1 MSSQMTIRVLVV
13 DDSPFMRKSLQ
24 KMLEEAPDI
33 RVVATARDGVDAL
46 EKIQEFKPD
55 LVTLDIEMPR
65 MDGLTC
71 LKKIMADHPMPVL
84 MVSSLT
90 QEGAQ
95 ATLDALSL
103 GALDFIP
110 KESGFASLSIL
121 QIQHDLQEKV
131 RRLATSPRFHKPP
144 PASHPRATHAP
155 PTYPPTAH
163 SSAAPTPVRPAAAP
177 KPHAPPPPAGSTL
190 SATPLAELLL
200 IGSSTG
206 GPKALQDLLPT
217 LPGSLP
223 VPCLIV
229 QHMPSTFTKPFA
241 DRLDGLCQVHVKE
254 AEQGE
259 PLKAGTV
266 YIAPGGIHM
275 TYGTRGAKGCIE
287 LSPEPVSSLH
297 RPSVD
302 VLFLSVSELFRGQ
315 VLAGILTGMGSDG
328 AKGMEQLKRKG
339 AHTLAEAEESCVVY
353 GMPRAA
359 VERGCVDVVAPLAD
373 ISGHL
378 RKHFRI

>member
-1 MSSQMTIRVLVV
+1 MTIRILVV

-24 KMLEEAPDI
+24 KMLEEAPDL
-33 RVVATARDGVDAL
+33 RVVATARDGQDAL

-55 LVTLDIEMPR
+55 IVTLDIEMPR

-71 LKKIMADHPMPVL
+71 LKRIMAEFPRPVL

-95 ATLDALSL
+95 ATLDALSF

-110 KESGFASLSIL
+110 KENSFASLSIL

-131 RRLATSPRFHKPP
+131 RRLAASPRFRRPP
-144 PASHPRATHAP
+144 SA
-155 PTYPPTAH
+155 PTAP
-163 SSAAPTPVRPAAAP
+163 ATLATLATPTPHPAPRPAAPLGAGL
-177 KPHAPPPPAGSTL
+177 PASPQ
-190 SATPLAELLL
+190 ADLLL
-200 IGSSTG
+200 LGSSTG
-206 GPKALQDLLPT
+206 GPKALQDILPLLPA
-217 LPGSLP
+217 SLP

-241 DRLDGLCQVHVKE
+241 DRLDGLCKVHVKE

-266 YIAPGGIHM
+266 YIAPGGIHL
-275 TYGTRGAKGCIE
+275 TWANRGPLGCIE
-287 LSPEPVSSLH
+287 LGPEPVSSLH

-302 VLFLSVSELFRGQ
+302 VLFLSVAERFRGQ

-328 AKGMEQLKRKG
+328 AKGMEQLKFRG
-339 AHTLAEAEESCVVY
+339 AHTLAEAEETCVVY

-359 VERGCVDVVAPLAD
+359 AERKCVDLVAPLGD
-373 ISGHL
+373 IPGHL
-378 RKHFRI
+378 CRHFRI

>member
-1 MSSQMTIRVLVV
+1 MTIRILVV

-24 KMLEEAPDI
+24 KMLEEAPDL
-33 RVVATARDGVDAL
+33 RVIATARDGIDAL
-46 EKIQEFKPD
+46 EKIAEHKPD
-55 LVTLDIEMPR
+55 IVTLDIEMPR

-71 LKKIMADHPMPVL
+71 LKKIMAEHPMPVL

-121 QIQHDLQEKV
+121 QIQQDLQEKV
-131 RRLATSPRFHKPP
+131 RRLATSPRFHRPTGA
-144 PASHPRATHAP
+144 PAPAP
-155 PTYPPTAH
+155 
-163 SSAAPTPVRPAAAP
+163 AAPATPSAPARPAAPA
-177 KPHAPPPPAGSTL
+177 KPAAPAGAGLAGS
-190 SATPLAELLL
+190 PQAELLVL
-200 IGSSTG
+200 GSSTG
-206 GPKALQDLLPT
+206 GPKALQDILPT
-217 LPGSLP
+217 LPASLP

-241 DRLDGLCQVHVKE
+241 DRLNGLCQVHVKE

-275 TYGTRGAKGCIE
+275 TYGARGPKGCVE
-287 LSPEPVSSLH
+287 LSPEPMSSLH

-302 VLFLSVSELFRGQ
+302 VLFLSVAELFKGQ
-315 VLAGILTGMGSDG
+315 VLATILTGMGADG
-328 AKGMEQLKRKG
+328 AKGMDQLKRKG
-339 AHTLAEAEESCVVY
+339 AHTLAESEETCVVY

-359 VERGCVDVVAPLAD
+359 VERGCVDVIAPLTD
-373 ISGHL
+373 IPNHL
-378 RKHFRI
+378 RRHFRI

>member
-1 MSSQMTIRVLVV
+1 MTATIRILVV

-24 KMLEEAPDI
+24 KMLEEAPDL

-46 EKIQEFKPD
+46 EKIQEHQPD
-55 LVTLDIEMPR
+55 IVTLDIEMPR

-95 ATLDALSL
+95 ATLDALSI

-110 KESGFASLSIL
+110 KESSFASMSIL

-131 RRLATSPRFHKPP
+131 RRLATSPRFHRPPGGVPHPAP
-144 PASHPRATHAP
+144 PAATPAP
-155 PTYPPTAH
+155 LK
-163 SSAAPTPVRPAAAP
+163 PAAAP
-177 KPHAPPPPAGSTL
+177 PMRAVVPAGTSL
-190 SATPLAELLL
+190 PGTPQADLLVL
-200 IGSSTG
+200 GSSTG
-206 GPKALQDLLPT
+206 GPKALQDILPA
-217 LPGSLP
+217 LPASLP

-266 YIAPGGIHM
+266 YIAPGGLHM
-275 TYGTRGAKGCIE
+275 TYGTRTPKGCIE
-287 LSPEPVSSLH
+287 LSSEPMSSLH

-302 VLFLSVSELFRGQ
+302 VLFMSVAELFHGQ
-315 VLAGILTGMGSDG
+315 ALATILTGMGADG

-359 VERGCVDVVAPLAD
+359 VERGCVDLVAPLPD
-373 ISGHL
+373 IAGHI
-378 RKHFRI
+378 RRHFRI

>member
-1 MSSQMTIRVLVV
+1 MTIRILVV

-24 KMLEEAPDI
+24 KMLEEAPDL
-33 RVVATARDGVDAL
+33 RVVATARDGIDAL
-46 EKIQEFKPD
+46 EKIEEHKPD
-55 LVTLDIEMPR
+55 IVTLDIEMPR

-110 KESGFASLSIL
+110 KESGFASMSIL
-121 QIQHDLQEKV
+121 QIQQDLQEKV
-131 RRLATSPRFHKPP
+131 RRLATSPRFHKPS
-144 PASHPRATHAP
+144 PASAKPPQAP
-155 PTYPPTAH
+155 AVPTG
-163 SSAAPTPVRPAAAP
+163 VRPAVLPRTPAP
-177 KPHAPPPPAGSTL
+177 LPPAGSKL
-190 SATPLAELLL
+190 GSSPQAELLL

-206 GPKALQDLLPT
+206 GPKALQDILPT
-217 LPGSLP
+217 LPANLP

-229 QHMPSTFTKPFA
+229 QHMPSTFTRPFA
-241 DRLDGLCQVHVKE
+241 DRLNGLCQVHVKE
-254 AEQGE
+254 AEQDE

-275 TYGTRGAKGCIE
+275 TYGARGPKGHIE

-328 AKGMEQLKRKG
+328 AKGMEQLKQKG
-339 AHTLAEAEESCVVY
+339 GAYTLAEAEESCAVY

-373 ISGHL
+373 IPGHL
-378 RKHFRI
+378 RRHFGI

>member
-1 MSSQMTIRVLVV
+1 MTIRIMVV

-24 KMLEEAPDI
+24 KMLEEAPDLK
-33 RVVATARDGVDAL
+33 VVATARDGIDAL
-46 EKIQEFKPD
+46 EKLEEHKPD
-55 LVTLDIEMPR
+55 IVTLDIEMPR

-71 LKKIMADHPMPVL
+71 LRKIMATHPLPVL

-110 KESGFASLSIL
+110 KESSFATMSIM
-121 QIQHDLQEKV
+121 QIQQDLQEKV
-131 RRLATSPRFHKPP
+131 RRLATSPRFH
-144 PASHPRATHAP
+144 PRAAEPAP
-155 PTYPPTAH
+155 P
-163 SSAAPTPVRPAAAP
+163 RPAAPRPAAS
-177 KPHAPPPPAGSTL
+177 APPSAPVPAGSSL
-190 SATPLAELLL
+190 PSAPTADLLV

-206 GPKALQDLLPT
+206 GPKALQDILPAI
-217 LPGSLP
+217 PANLP

-229 QHMPSTFTKPFA
+229 QHMPSTFTRPFA

-275 TYGTRGAKGCIE
+275 LYGSRGPKGCVE

-302 VLFLSVSELFRGQ
+302 VMFQSVAEQYRGQ
-315 VLAGILTGMGSDG
+315 VLAAILTGMGADG

-339 AHTLAEAEESCVVY
+339 AHTLAESEESCVVY

-359 VERGCVDVVAPLAD
+359 VERGCVDLVAPLSD
-373 ISGHL
+373 IAGHL
-378 RKHFRI
+378 RRHFRL

>member
-1 MSSQMTIRVLVV
+1 MTIRILVV

-24 KMLEEAPDI
+24 KMLESAPDL
-33 RVVATARDGVDAL
+33 RVVATARDGIDAL
-46 EKIQEFKPD
+46 EKIQEHQPD
-55 LVTLDIEMPR
+55 IVTLDIEMPR

-71 LKKIMADHPMPVL
+71 LRRIMAEHPMPVL

-95 ATLDALSL
+95 STLDALSI
-103 GALDFIP
+103 GALDFIA
-110 KESGFASLSIL
+110 KESGFASLSIM
-121 QIQHDLQEKV
+121 QIQQDLQEKV
-131 RRLATSPRFHKPP
+131 RRLATSPRFPKSGQAPHPTP
-144 PASHPRATHAP
+144 HPAPGAPAHPASPFQAP
-155 PTYPPTAH
+155 PRSP
-163 SSAAPTPVRPAAAP
+163 APAP
-177 KPHAPPPPAGSTL
+177 KASAPPSGATL
-190 SATPLAELLL
+190 AASPMAELLV

-206 GPKALQDLLPT
+206 GPKALQDILPN
-217 LPGSLP
+217 LPSDLP
-223 VPCLIV
+223 VPCLVV

-275 TYGTRGAKGCIE
+275 TYGARGPKGCIE

-302 VLFLSVSELFRGQ
+302 VLFLSVTELFRGQ

-339 AHTLAEAEESCVVY
+339 AYTLAESEESCVVY

-359 VERGCVDVVAPLAD
+359 VERGCVDVVAPLGE

-378 RKHFRI
+378 RRHFKI

>member
-1 MSSQMTIRVLVV
+1 MTIRILVV

-24 KMLEEAPDI
+24 KMLEEAPDLK
-33 RVVATARDGVDAL
+33 VVATARDGVDAL
-46 EKIQEFKPD
+46 EKIEEHQPD
-55 LVTLDIEMPR
+55 IVTLDIEMPR

-71 LKKIMADHPMPVL
+71 LKKIMATRPMPVL

-95 ATLDALSL
+95 ATLDALSI

-110 KESGFASLSIL
+110 KESSFASLSIL

-131 RRLATSPRFHKPP
+131 RRLATSPRFHRPAPGPHPPTPAPAPARPALPERPAP
-144 PASHPRATHAP
+144 PAA
-155 PTYPPTAH
+155 
-163 SSAAPTPVRPAAAP
+163 
-177 KPHAPPPPAGSTL
+177 PAGAGIPAS
-190 SATPLAELLL
+190 PLAELLL

-206 GPKALQDLLPT
+206 GPKALQDF
-217 LPGSLP
+217 LPGLPGALP

-229 QHMPSTFTKPFA
+229 QHMPSTFTRPFA
-241 DRLDGLCQVHVKE
+241 ERLDGLCQVHVKE
-254 AEQGE
+254 AELGE

-275 TYGTRGAKGCIE
+275 TYGARGPKGCVE
-287 LSPEPVSSLH
+287 LSPEPMSSLH

-302 VLFLSVSELFRGQ
+302 VLFMSVAELYKGQ
-315 VLAGILTGMGSDG
+315 VFAGILTGMGADG
-328 AKGMEQLKRKG
+328 AKGLEQLKRKG

-359 VERGCVDVVAPLAD
+359 VERGCVDTVAPLPD
-373 ISGHL
+373 IAGHI
-378 RKHFRI
+378 RRHFRI

>member
-1 MSSQMTIRVLVV
+1 MTIRILVV

-24 KMLEEAPDI
+24 KMLEEAPDL
-33 RVVATARDGVDAL
+33 RVVATARDGIDAL
-46 EKIQEFKPD
+46 EKIQEHKPD
-55 LVTLDIEMPR
+55 IVTLDIEMPR

-110 KESGFASLSIL
+110 KESGFASMSIL

-131 RRLATSPRFHKPP
+131 RRLATSPRFHKVS
-144 PASHPRATHAP
+144 PASTSPTHAP
-155 PTYPPTAH
+155 
-163 SSAAPTPVRPAAAP
+163 AAPVPVRPAASA
-177 KPHAPPPPAGSTL
+177 KPPAPPPPAGSGLGT
-190 SATPLAELLL
+190 SPQAELLV

-206 GPKALQDLLPT
+206 GPKALQDVLPT
-217 LPGSLP
+217 LPAALP

-275 TYGTRGAKGCIE
+275 TYGARGPKGCIE

-373 ISGHL
+373 IPGHL
-378 RKHFRI
+378 RRHFRI

>member
-1 MSSQMTIRVLVV
+1 MTIRILVV

-24 KMLEEAPDI
+24 KMLEEAPDL
-33 RVVATARDGVDAL
+33 RVVATARDGIDAL

-55 LVTLDIEMPR
+55 IVTLDIEMPR

-131 RRLATSPRFHKPP
+131 RRLATSPRYHKAPPSSPTPALPTTPATGAP
-144 PASHPRATHAP
+144 PARSAVPPKAAP
-155 PTYPPTAH
+155 PSGT
-163 SSAAPTPVRPAAAP
+163 SL
-177 KPHAPPPPAGSTL
+177 GS
-190 SATPLAELLL
+190 PQAELLV

-206 GPKALQDLLPT
+206 GPKALQDILPT
-217 LPGSLP
+217 LPANLP

-259 PLKAGTV
+259 PLKPGTV

-275 TYGTRGAKGCIE
+275 TYGSRVPKGCIE
-287 LSPEPVSSLH
+287 LSAEPVSSLH

-328 AKGMEQLKRKG
+328 AKGMEQLKKKG
-339 AHTLAEAEESCVVY
+339 AHTLAESEESCVVY

-359 VERGCVDVVAPLAD
+359 VERGCVDVVAPLGD
-373 ISGHL
+373 IPGHL
-378 RKHFRI
+378 RRHFHI

>member
-1 MSSQMTIRVLVV
+1 MTIRILVV

-33 RVVATARDGVDAL
+33 RVVATARDGIDAL
-46 EKIQEFKPD
+46 EKIQEYNPD

-71 LKKIMADHPMPVL
+71 LKKIMADHPRPVL

-110 KESGFASLSIL
+110 KESGFASLSIM

-131 RRLATSPRFHKPP
+131 RRLATSPRFHRSP
-144 PASHPRATHAP
+144 PAAHLPGPPHGSALQAPGHPPAP
-155 PTYPPTAH
+155 GGPA
-163 SSAAPTPVRPAAAP
+163 RPAAP
-177 KPHAPPPPAGSTL
+177 RTPAPPPGAAL
-190 SATPLAELLL
+190 SSSPQAELLL

-217 LPGSLP
+217 LPASLP
-223 VPCLIV
+223 VACLIV

-259 PLKAGTV
+259 PLKPGTV

-275 TYGTRGAKGCIE
+275 TYGARGPKGCIE

-302 VLFLSVSELFRGQ
+302 VLFLSVAELYRGQ

-328 AKGMEQLKRKG
+328 AKGMEQLKKKG
-339 AHTLAEAEESCVVY
+339 AYTLAESEESCVVY

-373 ISGHL
+373 IPGHL
-378 RKHFRI
+378 RRHFRI

>member
-1 MSSQMTIRVLVV
+1 MTIRILVV
-13 DDSPFMRKSLQ
+13 DDSPFMRKALQ
-24 KMLEEAPDI
+24 KMLEEAPDL
-33 RVVATARDGVDAL
+33 RVVATARDGLDAL
-46 EKIQEFKPD
+46 EKIEEYKPD
-55 LVTLDIEMPR
+55 IVTLDIEMPR

-95 ATLDALSL
+95 ATLDALSI

-110 KESGFASLSIL
+110 KENSFASQSIL

-131 RRLATSPRFHKPP
+131 RRLATSPRFHKT
-144 PASHPRATHAP
+144 ASASASPSHAP
-155 PTYPPTAH
+155 I
-163 SSAAPTPVRPAAAP
+163 APGAVRPATAP
-177 KPHAPPPPAGSTL
+177 RTPAPPPPPGSGL
-190 SATPLAELLL
+190 GSSPQAELLV
-200 IGSSTG
+200 IGTSTG
-206 GPKALQDLLPT
+206 GPKALQDILPT
-217 LPGSLP
+217 LPASLP

-229 QHMPSTFTKPFA
+229 QHMPSTFTRPFA
-241 DRLDGLCQVHVKE
+241 DRLNGLCQVHVKE

-259 PLKAGTV
+259 TLKAGTV

-275 TYGTRGAKGCIE
+275 TYGARGPKGCIE

-328 AKGMEQLKRKG
+328 AKGMEQLKKKG

-359 VERGCVDVVAPLAD
+359 VERGCVDVVAPLTD
-373 ISGHL
+373 IPGHL
-378 RKHFRI
+378 RRHFKI

>member
-1 MSSQMTIRVLVV
+1 MNSTIRILVV

-24 KMLEEAPDI
+24 KMLEEAPDL
-33 RVVATARDGVDAL
+33 RVVATARDGIDAL
-46 EKIQEFKPD
+46 EKIQEHKPD
-55 LVTLDIEMPR
+55 IVTLDIEMPR

-95 ATLDALSL
+95 ATLDALSI

-110 KESGFASLSIL
+110 KESSFASMSIL
-121 QIQHDLQEKV
+121 QIQQDLQEKV
-131 RRLATSPRFHKPP
+131 RRLATSPRFHRPGAHPHVPHPAPSAPAHP
-144 PASHPRATHAP
+144 PAFPSLSTPAAKPAPRAPAP
-155 PTYPPTAH
+155 VGGTL
-163 SSAAPTPVRPAAAP
+163 
-177 KPHAPPPPAGSTL
+177 AGS
-190 SATPLAELLL
+190 PQAELLVL
-200 IGSSTG
+200 GSSTG
-206 GPKALQDLLPT
+206 GPKALQDILPA
-217 LPGSLP
+217 LPANLP

-241 DRLDGLCQVHVKE
+241 DRLDGLCKVHVKE

-275 TYGTRGAKGCIE
+275 TYGPRGPKGCIE
-287 LSPEPVSSLH
+287 LSTEPVSSLH

-302 VLFLSVSELFRGQ
+302 VLFLSVAELFQGPTF
-315 VLAGILTGMGSDG
+315 AAILTGMGADG

-339 AHTLAEAEESCVVY
+339 AHTLAESEESCVVY

-359 VERGCVDVVAPLAD
+359 VERGCVDLVAPLPD
-373 ISGHL
+373 IPGHI
-378 RKHFRI
+378 RRHFRI

>member
-1 MSSQMTIRVLVV
+1 MTIRILIV

-24 KMLEEAPDI
+24 KMLEEAPDL
-33 RVVATARDGVDAL
+33 RVVATARDGIDAL
-46 EKIQEFKPD
+46 EKIAEHKPD
-55 LVTLDIEMPR
+55 IVTLDIEMPR

-71 LKKIMADHPMPVL
+71 LKRIMADFPMPVL

-110 KESGFASLSIL
+110 KENSFASMSIL

-131 RRLATSPRFHKPP
+131 RRLAGSPRFHK
-144 PASHPRATHAP
+144 
-155 PTYPPTAH
+155 
-163 SSAAPTPVRPAAAP
+163 AAPGAAGPAPHAAP
-177 KPHAPPPPAGSTL
+177 RPSLPLKPAVPPPPTGATL
-190 SATPLAELLL
+190 PSSPQAELLL

-206 GPKALQDLLPT
+206 GPKALQDILPT
-217 LPGSLP
+217 MPANLP

-275 TYGTRGAKGCIE
+275 TFGARGANGCID

-302 VLFLSVSELFRGQ
+302 VLFLSVAELFRGQ
-315 VLAGILTGMGSDG
+315 VLAGILTGMGADG
-328 AKGMEQLKRKG
+328 AKGMEQLKKKG
-339 AHTLAEAEESCVVY
+339 AHTLAESEESCVVY

-373 ISGHL
+373 IPGHL
-378 RKHFRI
+378 RRHFRI

>member
-1 MSSQMTIRVLVV
+1 MTIRILVV

-24 KMLEEAPDI
+24 KMLEEAPDL
-33 RVVATARDGVDAL
+33 RVVATARDGIDAL
-46 EKIQEFKPD
+46 EKIQEHKPD
-55 LVTLDIEMPR
+55 IVTLDIEMPR

-131 RRLATSPRFHKPP
+131 RRLATSPRFH
-144 PASHPRATHAP
+144 R
-155 PTYPPTAH
+155 TAQ
-163 SSAAPTPVRPAAAP
+163 AIPAPTPSPAPTARPAAPPRAP
-177 KPHAPPPPAGSTL
+177 GPTGTGLGS
-190 SATPLAELLL
+190 PQAELLVL
-200 IGSSTG
+200 GSSTG

-217 LPGSLP
+217 LPASLP

-229 QHMPSTFTKPFA
+229 QHMPSTFTRPFA
-241 DRLDGLCQVHVKE
+241 DRLNGLCQVQVKE

-259 PLKAGTV
+259 PLRAGTV

-275 TYGTRGAKGCIE
+275 TYGARGPKGCIE

-302 VLFLSVSELFRGQ
+302 VLFLSVAELFRGQ

-359 VERGCVDVVAPLAD
+359 VERGCVDLVTPLAELP
-373 ISGHL
+373 GHL
-378 RKHFRI
+378 RRHFRL